1 MTFQSKIHVETLD
14 LFVQTYVCLSG
25 CKKCSF
31 FGKFGTLCFLV
42 TSVLRFAFLPYHQR
56 NLIWWI
62 TTVKPSKKEH
72 LSHCSLCFKTHIPCA
87 KSFQI
92 WSFFLVHI
100 FAYSDWSRENTDQ
113 KKLRIWTFFT
123 QWLFNKDNEQGRKG
137 LTWHKLF
144 ICLSVIIS

>member
-72 LSHCSLCFKTHIPCA
+72 LSHCWLCFKTHIPCA

-92 WSFFLVHI
+92 WSFFWSI
-100 FAYSDWSRENTDQ
+100 FSRIRTDHGKIQTRKNSVFGHSSRSDCSI
-113 KKLRIWTFFT
+113 RIM
-123 QWLFNKDNEQGRKG
+123 NKVEKDLLDINY
-137 LTWHKLF
+137 
-144 ICLSVIIS
+144 LSV